1 MQSLRL
7 SLSLSVLLLLS
18 VASADDWV
26 GIAKMTDEPGYAVRI
41 DSVTPGG
48 QLDVIGLRVGDFIYQ
63 VGDLGAR
70 KALRTKREKDEVIYY
85 CRAGGK
91 KGDSILRPGRYGAKT
106 SPVFRPQLDY
116 LRGEIG
122 KRGEGWDEPAVEA
135 LALLSTDP
143 KAAGTAWAAARAAG
157 YPEDELD
164 AFVRAY
170 CAAKLGREIP
180 VRAAFEAVER
190 EFTVIPQGYF
200 AYLEEMAYA
209 SGQTDI
215 LRRLQQ
221 LDPGSSEIGED
232 FLETWERYD
241 ASPVGPA
248 RLLERAV
255 AARGRDLRAEL
266 TTSPRVDEARRKAA
280 DRTLSL
286 LQKGDGY
293 LNPPPGGYSF
303 ADMVLPAG
311 VDDFHC
317 SVTFALS
324 VSAFH
329 EKWDPRVRIAAFIA
343 PEHELPV
350 AIGEFVLTPERTT
363 RLTRFTYRGGC
374 DTFLHER
381 FLTEKR
387 IPLDEE
393 FAEGEKKE
401 LSAPFRVDIVRYGR
415 EMALY
420 LDGESLVHLP
430 IDSDI
435 PTDFLALSASGILMV
450 FPDFQVWSL
459 KPGGKTGSGGGN
471 GG

>member
-1 MQSLRL
+1 MQLLRF
-7 SLSLSVLLLLS
+7 SLSLSVLLFLP

-26 GIAKMTDEPGYAVRI
+26 GIAGTTDEPGYAVRI
-41 DSVTPGG
+41 DNVTPGG
-48 QLDVIGLRVGDFIYQ
+48 QLDALGLRVGDFIYQ

-70 KALRTKREKDEVIYY
+70 KALRTKRDKDELIYY

-91 KGDSILRPGRYGAKT
+91 RENRILRPGRYGAKT

-122 KRGEGWDEPAVEA
+122 KRGESWDELTVAA
-135 LALLSTDP
+135 LALLPTDAR
-143 KAAGTAWAAARAAG
+143 AAETAWGAARAAG

-180 VRAAFEAVER
+180 VSAAFEAVER

-200 AYLEEMAYA
+200 AHLDEMAYA
-209 SGQTDI
+209 SGQTNL

-221 LDPGSSEIGED
+221 IDPGSSEIGENL
-232 FLETWERYD
+232 LETWERFD

-255 AARGRDLRAEL
+255 AARGRDLRGDL

-303 ADMVLPAG
+303 ANMVLPSG

-350 AIGEFVLTPERTT
+350 AIGEFILTPDRTT
-363 RLTRFTYRGGC
+363 RLTRFTYRGGY

-381 FLTEKR
+381 FLPQKR

-393 FAEGEKKE
+393 FAEGEKKG
-401 LSAPFRVDIVRYGR
+401 LSAPFRVDFVRYGR

-430 IDSDI
+430 IDSNI

-459 KPGGKTGSGGGN
+459 KPGEEAD
-471 GG
+471 